1 MPLAGKFWMPNET
14 QAPMISGRDDV
25 TSPRATR
32 LRIRELLDE
41 PVAAYRL
48 KQAILTTLADIR

>member
-1 MPLAGKFWMPNET
+1 MPNET